1 MWYNFI
7 IQVLAHKNQTCT
19 GFIIIFSNSHEN
31 RVASY
36 AAKVTP
42 LHSQQSPPL
51 KKNKKSAEQ
60 TVD

>member
-42 LHSQQSPPL
+42 PL